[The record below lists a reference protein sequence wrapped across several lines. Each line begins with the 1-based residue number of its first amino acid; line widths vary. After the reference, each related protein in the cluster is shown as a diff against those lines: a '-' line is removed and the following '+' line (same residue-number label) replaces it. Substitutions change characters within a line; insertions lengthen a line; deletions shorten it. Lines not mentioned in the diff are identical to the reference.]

1 MLTGYYFGVPSSMT
15 QRLAAISESDAQ
27 LPHAD
32 PSEIS
37 FTPPEPGRNLLLGVV
52 ALLGVSAGFWVAVT
66 LTITHFLH

>member
-1 MLTGYYFGVPSSMT
+1 MT